1 MATKFAQF
9 AAHAAPAME
18 RGVKDINA
26 AVSPTRRIAV
36 VHCVIVLFT
45 GLPKAVKQAE
55 EVCTRLC
62 VTDDTASILI
72 RFIKRVFSVPW
83 SEPNISLVAR
93 GAKKNRA
100 TAAGKDTI
108 KVIKMDL

>member
-1 MATKFAQF
+1 MARKFAQF
-9 AAHAAPAME
+9 AAHAAPAIE
-18 RGVKDINA
+18 RGEKAIKA
-26 AVSPTRRIAV
+26 AVRPTRKIAV
-36 VHCVIVLFT
+36 VHCVMVLLT
-45 GLPKAVKQAE
+45 GLPRAVKQAE

-72 RFIKRVFSVPW
+72 KEIKRVFSSPCR
-83 SEPNISLVAR
+83 EPKISLVAR
-93 GAKKNRA
+93 GAKKNNP